1 MKPRFRA
8 DNDLD
13 RDIVRALLRRHPD
26 IDFKVDALH
35 NVDDDEVLAVTLREG
50 RLLVTHDLTTIP
62 SLYQSLRA
70 KRELPG
76 VLLYPQRK
84 PIALAVEHL
93 ELVWQLAEPGQWRNR
108 LIYLPTLADFLT

>member
-13 RDIVRALLRRHPD
+13 HDIVRALLRRHPD
-26 IDFKVDALH
+26 IDFKLDPLH
-35 NVDDDEVLAVTLREG
+35 NVDDDEVLALALSEG

-62 SLYQSLRA
+62 PLYQSLRA

-76 VLLYPQRK
+76 VFLYPQRK
-84 PIALAVEHL
+84 PITLAVEHL
-93 ELVWQLAEPGQWRNR
+93 ELVWQLTEADQWQNR
-108 LIYLPTLADFLT
+108 LIYLPTLHDFDL